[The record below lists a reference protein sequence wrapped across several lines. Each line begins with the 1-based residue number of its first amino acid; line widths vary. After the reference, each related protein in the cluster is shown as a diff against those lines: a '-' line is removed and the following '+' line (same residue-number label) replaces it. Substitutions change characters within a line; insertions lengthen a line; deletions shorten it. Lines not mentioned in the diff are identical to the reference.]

1 MRAFSDDE
9 RRVRLARRHH
19 LTSDSP
25 PASVETLAGNLVGLH
40 ATDPAT
46 PYLSLWARVPGFV
59 VADLDDEV
67 YQRRTMVRQ
76 LAMRRTLWLVPASGL
91 AAVQPGASDRV
102 AANETRRL
110 IADVEKAGVAPDGAL
125 WLDTAAAA
133 VLAHLDDH
141 GAAGSAE
148 LRAALPQLEGMY
160 DPAPGKRWGGPTPLA
175 PRVLTVLSVRGDILR
190 GPNDGGWTSS
200 RPRWVRTDS
209 WLDSTVEP
217 LAVEA
222 AQAELV
228 RAWLRAFGPAT
239 LADVTWWFG
248 STLTAARRA
257 LATVGAVEV
266 QLTGTGGYVL
276 PEDLEPVPAPP
287 PWAALLPG
295 LDVTTMGWT
304 DRDWYLGEHRGQVF
318 DSNGNAGPTAW
329 WNGRVVGG
337 WVQDTAGRVQLQLLG
352 DPGHDGRKA
361 WARKADELT
370 DWLDGVRVRPRLPS
384 PLSRS
389 GG

>member
-1 MRAFSDDE
+1 MSAEPRHEGLRIGGQVLGAGRAAHIA
-9 RRVRLARRHH
+9 VHNPYTGALVGTVPKA
-19 LTSDSP
+19 
-25 PASVETLAGNLVGLH
+25 TLA
-40 ATDPAT
+40 
-46 PYLSLWARVPGFV
+46 
-59 VADLDDEV
+59 E
-67 YQRRTMVRQ
+67 VRQ
-76 LAMRRTLWLVPASGL
+76 AFAIAKGYRARLSRYER
-91 AAVQPGASDRV
+91 
-102 AANETRRL
+102 ANIL
-110 IADVEKAGVAPDGAL
+110 N
-125 WLDTAAAA
+125 TAAAA

-318 DSNGNAGPTAW
+318 DSNGNAGPTARSSAIPIRPARAAS
-329 WNGRVVGG
+329 GPR
-337 WVQDTAGRVQLQLLG
+337 AASI
-352 DPGHDGRKA
+352 A
-361 WARKADELT
+361 WRALATR
-370 DWLDGVRVRPRLPS
+370 
-384 PLSRS
+384 
-389 GG
+389 